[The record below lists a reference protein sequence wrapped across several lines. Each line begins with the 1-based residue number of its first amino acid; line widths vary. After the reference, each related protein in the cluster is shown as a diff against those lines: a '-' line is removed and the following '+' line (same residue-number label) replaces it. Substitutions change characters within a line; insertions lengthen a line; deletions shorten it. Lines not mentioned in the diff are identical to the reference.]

1 MGDNWESLGIQNGVG
16 TFKLNSWNDYPNFID
31 TEMLDF
37 REYIYRGH
45 QNEDWKL
52 EPTFNRRV
60 SVSTKAKLT
69 RLRKLHLQNFRY
81 ALRGR
86 IPDSNKYTDEDEL
99 WALGQHHGLATP
111 LLDWTNSPY
120 VAAYFSYFE
129 SNEHDT
135 DYRVVYALDRDSIQE
150 INDLKIVNPI
160 TDDNKRLINQSGL
173 FIKQLTYKDIESL
186 ISAKFKGNNENFY
199 LIKIKIPNENRETAL
214 RSLNRMNINHNTLF
228 PDIEGASIFCN
239 TDLDIENY

>member
-1 MGDNWESLGIQNGVG
+1 MSDKWVKSGVKDGVG
-16 TFKLNSWNDYPNFID
+16 TFVLNSWNDFSNFID

-45 QNEDWKL
+45 QNENWEL
-52 EPTFNRRV
+52 EPTFNRNV
-60 SVSTKAKLT
+60 SAKSKTKLT
-69 RLRKLHLQNFRY
+69 RLRKAHLENFRY

-86 IPDSNKYTDEDEL
+86 IPDSNKYINEDEL

-129 SNEHDT
+129 SNEYDT
-135 DYRVVYALDRDSIQE
+135 DYRVVYALDRDSIDE
-150 INDLKIVNPI
+150 INDLIIVNPI

-173 FIKQLTYKDIESL
+173 FVKQLTYKDIESL
-186 ISAKFKGNNENFY
+186 IATKFKGNDVNYY
-199 LIKIKIPNENRETAL
+199 LIKVKIPNENRETAL

-228 PDIEGASIFCN
+228 PDIEGASVFCN